1 MQIQS
6 SEEVVTNC
14 IMERFPDANLEVNV
28 VNDSKVFGISHN
40 GKLVITIDNL
50 GAKFLF
56 PTSYPAT
63 ISVKPE
69 VSVFIEPDSPTR
81 SA

>member
-28 VNDSKVFGISHN
+28 NKSTLFITRTVRDSSERFF
-40 GKLVITIDNL
+40 DYE
-50 GAKFLF
+50 F
-56 PTSYPAT
+56 
-63 ISVKPE
+63 
-69 VSVFIEPDSPTR
+69 
-81 SA
+81 